1 MFPECLFL
9 LKYHFIC
16 SSVTNACVGGGQWL
30 NNNMAK
36 TLFLFLAFNVQGFLG
51 DKTDDHECNMDA
63 NALKQLKNEMWSELN
78 ELSRKLEEQ
87 NKEMLVLRKELAEML
102 SNGAT
107 RDLPYKVACAFANQ
121 WTKEGT
127 TVSYDYMLSDFDNS
141 GEFIFQHNLSRLQ
154 MC

>member
-1 MFPECLFL
+1 
-9 LKYHFIC
+9 
-16 SSVTNACVGGGQWL
+16 
-30 NNNMAK
+30 MAK

-87 NKEMLVLRKELAEML
+87 NKEILVLRKELAEML

-141 GEFIFQHNLSRLQ
+141 GELSSNITCLDCKCVRSTVWR
-154 MC
+154 